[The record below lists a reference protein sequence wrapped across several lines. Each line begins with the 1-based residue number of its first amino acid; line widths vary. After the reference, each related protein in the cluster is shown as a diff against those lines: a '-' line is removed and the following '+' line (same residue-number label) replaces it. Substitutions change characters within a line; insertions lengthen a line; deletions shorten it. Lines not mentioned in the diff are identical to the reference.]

1 MGKIYNNAN
10 LKDAAG
16 NQLKYA
22 RISRCILDHVSKKG
36 EVYLS
41 FYKDY
46 DARKANVDGRTVY
59 TPAAEVRLGVDENE
73 GINPITQAVSCLKYD
88 DFVGDDGKTDF
99 GVAQV
104 YALLETKK
112 IQVNYCIL
120 QFSEGENN

>member
-59 TPAAEVRLGVDENE
+59 TPAAEVRLGIDTDE
-73 GINPITQAVSCLKYD
+73 GINPLTQAVSCLKYS
-88 DFVGDDGKTDF
+88 DFIRDEKLDF
-99 GVAQV
+99 GISQV
-104 YALLETKK
+104 YSLLETKK

-120 QFSEGENN
+120 DFSKGENN